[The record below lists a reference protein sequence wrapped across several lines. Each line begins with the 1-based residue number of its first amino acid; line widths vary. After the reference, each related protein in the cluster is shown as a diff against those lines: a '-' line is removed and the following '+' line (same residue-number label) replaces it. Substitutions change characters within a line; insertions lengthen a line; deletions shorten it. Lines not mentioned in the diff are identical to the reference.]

1 MGLLKF
7 SEFKSQRK
15 DVREAK
21 DKELSNKKFN
31 EKIKSK
37 LEELGVSSMSELSED
52 QVSALLD
59 SLKPTPET
67 TSQEV
72 EPIED
77 EEQVKD
83 DKKTD
88 EGVFPNLAKRSGAST
103 AVAKA
108 TGMPKGKGIDAKE
121 SLNVMPVKEMC
132 GKVHEMA
139 VMHDS
144 DDEES
149 HTYEGYLKE
158 CADMINAMK
167 KVGIS
172 ESNLNEA
179 KVDNEEEFKK
189 YGQSV
194 LKKAFGDKYD
204 EDKANDVIDG
214 ISKKVDGDWGAAI
227 GILQSSLG

>member
-1 MGLLKF
+1 MKNLKTFDDFLIESAGKQAAISVGTEMLKKKLAEAADEISQHAMKVDGDESDLTF
-7 SEFKSQRK
+7 SDALK
-15 DVREAK
+15 EAMF
-21 DKELSNKKFN
+21 ENAAILKKVAMN
-31 EKIKSK
+31 
-37 LEELGVSSMSELSED
+37 V
-52 QVSALLD
+52 AA
-59 SLKPTPET
+59 
-67 TSQEV
+67 
-72 EPIED
+72 
-77 EEQVKD
+77 
-83 DKKTD
+83 KKAN